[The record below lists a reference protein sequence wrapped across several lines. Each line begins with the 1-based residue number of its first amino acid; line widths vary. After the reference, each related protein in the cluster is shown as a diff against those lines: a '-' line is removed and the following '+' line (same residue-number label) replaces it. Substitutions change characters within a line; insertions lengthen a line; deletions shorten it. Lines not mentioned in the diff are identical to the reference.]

1 MPTQNEILSTIRLKA
16 MMKALQDEREISTD
30 YAFSRRLPDVPAEDS
45 EIMARFI
52 GRVLIADLVADD
64 QRAATYSMGKMTFES
79 TQVPNLKLGIKLTQ
93 EQLNQIRQFTQ
104 NGGDMVSG
112 AMYPFSERG
121 IMDTL
126 LDSVRARKEALAVA
140 RAINGFSYDRLGIK
154 MENVSFGMPAD
165 LDVTPVYPWTDHVN
179 GKPVT
184 DTLTLL
190 RYARVRYGIVY
201 KRMTMSIATFNHM
214 TACQEFIDRARFVLF
229 PAQPAAAI
237 PLQNTAYMLNLAK
250 NILGVDEIE
259 LYDTRY
265 WIQTEAGELQ
275 SAPFLP
281 LSKVVFSDPMND
293 NKASVADFANG
304 VVTESI
310 VADMT
315 NTGINGTFGGPTRG
329 PVAYST
335 GGHNPPQITYWG
347 VARGF
352 PRKHMR
358 QETSVLNVGVITDD
372 IPVGEPF

>member
-16 MMKALQDEREISTD
+16 MMKALQDEREISQD

-64 QRAATYSMGKMTFES
+64 QRAATYSMGKLTFES
-79 TQVPNLKLGIKLTQ
+79 TSVPNLKLGIKLTQ
-93 EQLNQIRQFTQ
+93 EQLNQIRQLTQ
-104 NGGDMVSG
+104 NGDMVSG

-121 IMDTL
+121 IIETL
-126 LDSVRARKEALAVA
+126 LDSIRARKEALAVA
-140 RAINGFSYDRLGIK
+140 RAINGMSYDRLGIK
-154 MENVSFGMPAD
+154 MENVSFGMPSD
-165 LDVTPVYPWTDHVN
+165 LDVTPTYPWTDHTN
-179 GKPVT
+179 GTPVT
-184 DTLTLL
+184 DILTMV

-201 KRMTMSIATFNHM
+201 TRLTMSIATFNHM
-214 TACQEFIDRARFVLF
+214 TACAEFINRARFVLF
-229 PAQPAAAI
+229 PSQPAAAI
-237 PLQNTAYMLNLAK
+237 PLQATGYMLNLAK
-250 NILGVDEIE
+250 SVLGVDEIE

-265 WIQTEAGELQ
+265 WIQTEAGALE

-281 LSKVVFSDPMND
+281 LSKVVFSARQND
-293 NKASVADFANG
+293 NNAMAADFANG

-310 VADMT
+310 VADAT
-315 NTGINGTFGGPTRG
+315 NAGINGTFGGPTRG

-335 GGHNPPQITYWG
+335 GGHNPPNITYWG

-352 PRKHMR
+352 PRKHML
-358 QETSVLNVGVITDD
+358 QETAVLNVGEIEDD

>member
-16 MMKALQDEREISTD
+16 MMKALQDEREISQD

-79 TQVPNLKLGIKLTQ
+79 TSVPNLKLGIKLTQ

-104 NGGDMVSG
+104 NGDMVSG

-121 IMDTL
+121 IIETL
-126 LDSVRARKEALAVA
+126 LTSIRARKEALAVA

-154 MENVSFGMPAD
+154 MENVDFGMPSD
-165 LDVTPVYPWTDHVN
+165 LDVTPTYPWTDHTN
-179 GKPVT
+179 GTPVT
-184 DTLTLL
+184 DVLTLI

-201 KRMTMSIATFNHM
+201 KRLTMSIATFNHM
-214 TACQEFIDRARFVLF
+214 TACTEFINRARFILF
-229 PAQPAAAI
+229 PSQPAAAI
-237 PLQNTAYMLNLAK
+237 PLQATGYMLNLAK
-250 NILGVDEIE
+250 SVLGVDEIE

-265 WIQTEAGELQ
+265 WIQTETGVLE

-281 LSKVVFSDPMND
+281 LSKVVLSAPSND
-293 NKASVADFANG
+293 NNAQAADFANG
-304 VVTESI
+304 IVTESM

-315 NTGINGTFGGPTRG
+315 NAGINGTFGGPTRG

-352 PRKHMR
+352 PRKHML
-358 QETSVLNVGVITDD
+358 QETAVLNVGEIEDD

>member
-16 MMKALQDEREISTD
+16 MMKALQDEREISQD

-45 EIMARFI
+45 EIMARFT

-64 QRAATYSMGKMTFES
+64 QRAATYSMGKLTFES
-79 TQVPNLKLGIKLTQ
+79 TSVPNLKLGIKLTQ
-93 EQLNQIRQFTQ
+93 EQLNQMRQYAG
-104 NGGDMVSG
+104 NGDMVSG

-121 IMDTL
+121 IIETL
-126 LDSVRARKEALAVA
+126 LDSIRARKEALAVA

-154 MENVSFGMPAD
+154 MENVDFGMPSD
-165 LDVTPVYPWTDHVN
+165 LNVTPAVPWTDHTN
-179 GKPVT
+179 GLPVT
-184 DTLTLL
+184 DVLTLL

-201 KRMTMSIATFNHM
+201 KRLTMSIATFNHM
-214 TACQEFIDRARFVLF
+214 TACAEFINRARFILF

-237 PLQNTAYMLNLAK
+237 PLQATGYMLNLAK
-250 NILGVDEIE
+250 SVLGVDEIE

-265 WIQTEAGELQ
+265 WIQLESGLLE

-281 LSKVVFSDPMND
+281 LSKVVLSAPSND
-293 NKASVADFANG
+293 NNAMAADFANG
-304 VVTESI
+304 VVTESM

-315 NTGINGTFGGPTRG
+315 NAGINGAFGGPTRG

-352 PRKHMR
+352 PRKHML
-358 QETSVLNVGVITDD
+358 QETAVLNVGEIEDD